1 MTTLGTVIVTLVIG
15 LVVLI
20 DMSVIIGMYFDKKV
34 TLQRQIDM
42 ETTKQLKEIFA
53 IFKPLVDTL
62 NKAMANDLKA
72 EEPKTD
78 L

>member
-15 LVVLI
+15 LVVMI
-20 DMSVIIGMYFDKKV
+20 DMSVIIGMYFDKKT
-34 TLQRQIDM
+34 TLQRQTEM
-42 ETTKQLKEIFA
+42 ETTKQLKELWD
-53 IFKPLVDTL
+53 IFKPFVDTL
-62 NKAMANDLKA
+62 NKAMQNDLKV

>member
-20 DMSVIIGMYFDKKV
+20 DMSVIIGMYFDKKT
-34 TLQRQIDM
+34 TLRRQMDM
-42 ETTKQLKEIFA
+42 ETAKQLKELCEV
-53 IFKPLVDTL
+53 FKPFFDTL
-62 NKAMANDLKA
+62 NKAMQNDLKV

>member
-15 LVVLI
+15 LVVMI
-20 DMSVIIGMYFDKKV
+20 DMSVIIGMCFDKI
-34 TLQRQIDM
+34 TTFRRQKDM
-42 ETTKQLKEIFA
+42 ESAKQLKEA
-53 IFKPLVDTL
+53 LEVCKPFFDTL
-62 NKAMANDLKA
+62 NKAMQNDLKV

>member
-34 TLQRQIDM
+34 TLQRQIEM
-42 ETTKQLKEIFA
+42 ETTKQLKETFV
-53 IFKPLVDTL
+53 IFKPLIDTL
-62 NKAMANDLKA
+62 NKAMQNDLKV